1 MKTKRRIGTHELFES
16 IVTLARAAAN
26 AQGSK
31 TYSVS
36 LEFALTELVRE
47 EMRRMAQ
54 EERPRGTANDLLRA
68 SLSRVTTRVEEILAT
83 GQVRFDLSKY
93 ERQVC
98 EKLAYPAKEIRSLGE
113 ELSKSR
119 SERRLGAKEELVS
132 DRGRR
137 CVVHELGLRE
147 AIQGLLVEA
156 TEQVQEI
163 DVDLLRAE
171 HRWQVEGE
179 WFPYEVHA
187 DEFVFVI
194 DDDGSIFVSTAN
206 LPVELREKATRMI
219 RQIADVLYD

>member
-1 MKTKRRIGTHELFES
+1 MRTKRRIGAHELFES
-16 IVTLARAAAN
+16 IVALARAAAN
-26 AQGSK
+26 MQDSK
-31 TYSVS
+31 TYSIS

-54 EERPRGTANDLLRA
+54 QELPRGAAKELLRA
-68 SLSRVTTRVEEILAT
+68 ALSRVTTRVEKTLET
-83 GQVRFDLSKY
+83 EQVRFDLSKY
-93 ERQVC
+93 ERRVR
-98 EKLAYPAKEIRSLGE
+98 EKLAFPAKEIRNLGE

-119 SERRLGAKEELVS
+119 SESRLGAKEELIS

-137 CVVHELGLRE
+137 FVVHELGLRE

-156 TEQVQEI
+156 TDQVQEI
-163 DVDLLRAE
+163 DVDLLPGQ
-171 HRWQVEGE
+171 RWQIEGE

-206 LPVELREKATRMI
+206 LPGELREKASRMI
-219 RQIADVLYD
+219 RQIADALYD